1 MTSLGNVDMD
11 QQHQILANSL
21 ASQSMPPAARSEA
34 LPAQAGADSS
44 AEHAQH
50 AQQGQS
56 PAAGQP
62 AKRKPGRPR
71 KAVPGEPAYHPN
83 IPASSSGHTAL
94 TSSAPATTD
103 AAVANTHHMPASS
116 LSPGAQLSPRRG
128 MRESESQAADPPAG
142 ALIPHDNQHRG
153 LGKASVAIDL
163 SKLLKSRNK
172 RQVRDGKASSSG
184 PGVGKSPPSAEA
196 DSPQGA
202 LLPGADPPV
211 TSHRQATA
219 EPAAASA
226 EAAAPASGMGSAA
239 LLSTDEAPAAPAA
252 QADES
257 ATTLSAAQ
265 SGKKR
270 RRGWPPKQPVI
281 EVNSTAEQPVPDQ
294 PPVVPADATNGTEA
308 VAAASAADGRGQE
321 TIALPRSAQKSAAEA
336 SQLQGEGMPAGLEAP
351 GDGMSEADGGQG
363 GSGVNEARGSRA
375 GSWGPELP
383 LSILL
388 EGPHAK
394 KRGRPYKSAA
404 NAEKA
409 AERAARRAAA
419 EAAEKAAYEAA
430 AEAAQVVISAP
441 PVKKRRGRPPK
452 DPARLAAALAAY
464 HASTQAR
471 QASLEAEEAF
481 LNSGGHLEAP
491 HVAAQAVAEEMQPEA
506 AQEQQPEVLTPPPPT
521 VTPKPVK
528 KKRGRPPKAVA
539 QAVVDNLNSPTD
551 SLPIAALASDYA
563 RKNDAAAAGA
573 DDEDHDQAIL
583 DAAAVLTSSLPY
595 PQEIAIRQSP
605 TGKQGRHTKGKRR
618 SSNSSADAVRPVAPQ
633 ARQNRRPHRRLQ
645 ERQSRERQHER
656 EEMQP
661 VREEQRPVEGQQE
674 SGGEEPKERSRRRQ
688 LEVVSSRAT
697 AILESI
703 GPDSQTPADADMP
716 SLGPQQASGSL
727 GSRGD
732 PAPASDSEATAPPQ
746 SGYPANRQHKSR
758 HSSNQP
764 ATAAT
769 ASLEEGGAEQDQEP
783 VFFIPPETQPEALSG
798 SKHERTQA
806 QTDASSAGARRTGT
820 ASSPRLHGSMTAAAA
835 AASAAAEVTSAAH
848 AGSEP
853 LPDDHVARL
862 DMVTAESVHDPPAEC
877 QDSLVGDQ
885 LDSEAA
891 DMERDLEQTQ
901 TLVSNAEG
909 HTQAAPTA
917 DRPVAVKKLLG
928 SCMSSVIRDA
938 ASFRVPEMHSG
949 EVAYL
954 RGRLTHMHRLTYR

>member
-1 MTSLGNVDMD
+1 M
-11 QQHQILANSL
+11 
-21 ASQSMPPAARSEA
+21 
-34 LPAQAGADSS
+34 
-44 AEHAQH
+44 
-50 AQQGQS
+50 
-56 PAAGQP
+56 
-62 AKRKPGRPR
+62 
-71 KAVPGEPAYHPN
+71 
-83 IPASSSGHTAL
+83 
-94 TSSAPATTD
+94 
-103 AAVANTHHMPASS
+103 
-116 LSPGAQLSPRRG
+116 
-128 MRESESQAADPPAG
+128 
-142 ALIPHDNQHRG
+142 
-153 LGKASVAIDL
+153 
-163 SKLLKSRNK
+163 
-172 RQVRDGKASSSG
+172 
-184 PGVGKSPPSAEA
+184 
-196 DSPQGA
+196 
-202 LLPGADPPV
+202 
-211 TSHRQATA
+211 
-219 EPAAASA
+219 
-226 EAAAPASGMGSAA
+226 
-239 LLSTDEAPAAPAA
+239 
-252 QADES
+252 
-257 ATTLSAAQ
+257 
-265 SGKKR
+265 
-270 RRGWPPKQPVI
+270 
-281 EVNSTAEQPVPDQ
+281 PDQ
-294 PPVVPADATNGTEA
+294 PPVVPTDATTASGTEA
-308 VAAASAADGRGQE
+308 VAAASAADGRGQKE
-321 TIALPRSAQKSAAEA
+321 TALPRSARKSAAEA
-336 SQLQGEGMPAGLEAP
+336 SQLQGEGMPTGLEAP

-481 LNSGGHLEAP
+481 LNSGGHQEAP
-491 HVAAQAVAEEMQPEA
+491 HAAAQAVAEEMQPEA
-506 AQEQQPEVLTPPPPT
+506 AQEEQPEVLTPPPPT

-563 RKNDAAAAGA
+563 RKNDAVAAGA

-595 PQEIAIRQSP
+595 PQEIVIRQSP
-605 TGKQGRHTKGKRR
+605 IGKQGRHAKGKRR
-618 SSNSSADAVRPVAPQ
+618 SSNSSADAGRAVVPQ

-645 ERQSRERQHER
+645 ERQTRERQHER
-656 EEMQP
+656 EDRQP
-661 VREEQRPVEGQQE
+661 VREEQRPVEGQQG

-703 GPDSQTPADADMP
+703 GPDSQPPADADMP

-732 PAPASDSEATAPPQ
+732 PAPASDSEPTAPPQ

-769 ASLEEGGAEQDQEP
+769 ASLEEGGAEEDQEP
-783 VFFIPPETQPEALSG
+783 VFFVPPETQPEALSG
-798 SKHERTQA
+798 SKHERTHA

-820 ASSPRLHGSMTAAAA
+820 ASSPQHHGSMTAAAA

-848 AGSEP
+848 AASGPE
-853 LPDDHVARL
+853 PDDHVARRDL
-862 DMVTAESVHDPPAEC
+862 VTAEAVQDSPAEG
-877 QDSLVGDQ
+877 QDALVNDQ
-885 LDSEAA
+885 LENEAA
-891 DMERDLEQTQ
+891 DMEQDHAEVQP
-901 TLVSNAEG
+901 LVSKAEG
-909 HTQAAPTA
+909 HT
-917 DRPVAVKKLLG
+917 
-928 SCMSSVIRDA
+928 
-938 ASFRVPEMHSG
+938 
-949 EVAYL
+949 
-954 RGRLTHMHRLTYR
+954 